1 MSTSDE
7 PSAKAHP
14 FPQPASPAPGSEG
27 EGATD
32 PQGHPGPRPGHAP
45 GTGRFVRG
53 NRDALTH
60 GAYSRQVAGGLLP
73 EQAELVAML
82 AEKREAIE
90 QDLGGAD
97 ALTELQR
104 DLIERYT
111 QLELIAHRLAEVVVA
126 APLTAKGAKRA
137 ALSAFLAV
145 TDRQQR
151 LAMTLGLERRSRPI
165 NPLDAVAL
173 AVAEANRRP

>member
-1 MSTSDE
+1 MSTPDDTSVDE
-7 PSAKAHP
+7 RP
-14 FPQPASPAPGSEG
+14 FPQPTSPAPGSEG

-32 PQGHPGPRPGHAP
+32 PPGFPGPRHGHAP

-60 GAYSRQVAGGLLP
+60 GGYSRQVAGGLLP

-82 AEKREAIE
+82 SEKRAAIE

-104 DLIERYT
+104 DLIARYV
-111 QLELIAHRLAEVVVA
+111 QMELVAERLASTVVA

-173 AVAEANRRP
+173 AVEHANRKA